1 MNRGELIATVAQE
14 TGYTQKQVGEVLN
27 STLGTIVNAVAGGQ
41 KVLLVGFGS
50 FEPRDRQAKN
60 GRNPKTGESIKIAA
74 TRVPGFSAGSEFKKK
89 VKNG

>member
-60 GRNPKTGESIKIAA
+60 GRNPATGESIKIPA
-74 TRVPGFSAGSEFKKK
+74 TRVPGFSAGSEFKEK